1 MSVTFSLRVCGCC
14 IPCSVWRQYNSQ
26 IRACLLL
33 GKIMESLQST
43 PRRPMTFVMWRFK
56 SDASV
61 SMATEGLKQQ
71 TIKKR
76 KQDDITV
83 NITVNG
89 LNSSSDHTSQQ
100 LHIRV
105 FAKMLHTPY
114 LTCENVSVNTQLWF
128 HVCPL
133 GGLSTYHT
141 SMYIIVGC
149 LSATLCLL

>member
-1 MSVTFSLRVCGCC
+1 
-14 IPCSVWRQYNSQ
+14 
-26 IRACLLL
+26 
-33 GKIMESLQST
+33 
-43 PRRPMTFVMWRFK
+43 
-56 SDASV
+56 
-61 SMATEGLKQQ
+61 MATEGLKQQ

-114 LTCENVSVNTQLWF
+114 LTCENVLMNSLEKRIFNSSGFTHLEKKLTKIVKSKFDSVAF
-128 HVCPL
+128 V
-133 GGLSTYHT
+133 S
-141 SMYIIVGC
+141 
-149 LSATLCLL
+149 